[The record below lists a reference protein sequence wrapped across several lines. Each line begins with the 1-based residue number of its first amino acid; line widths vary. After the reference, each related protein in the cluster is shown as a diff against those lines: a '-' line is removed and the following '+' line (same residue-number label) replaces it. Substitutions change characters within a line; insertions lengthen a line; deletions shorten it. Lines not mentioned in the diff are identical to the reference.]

1 MARKK
6 GIFGGD
12 FLRSVLVSGLGS
24 VLSFFIISAILSG
37 LMFAFFRET
46 ANNIYHWLQTMFK

>member
-6 GIFGGD
+6 GLFSGD
-12 FLRSVLVSGLGS
+12 FLRSVLVSGFGG

-46 ANNIYHWLQTMFK
+46 ANNFYHWLQTIIK

>member
-1 MARKK
+1 
-6 GIFGGD
+6 
-12 FLRSVLVSGLGS
+12 LRSVLVSGLGS